1 MPSGQECKADGL
13 LSFQS
18 WVGGRD
24 SEMGAEPAL
33 GNLSL
38 SYQLTRELGSKGMLE
53 GGEMEMGIGN

>member
-1 MPSGQECKADGL
+1 
-13 LSFQS
+13 
-18 WVGGRD
+18 
-24 SEMGAEPAL
+24 MGAEPAL